1 MPLSNIRRI
10 RPVFKIAALDDQE
23 KFQPLP
29 EPTGAYPY
37 HLDIKKV
44 LPNLPDNKIVFH
56 MVGDTG
62 GLVSP
67 IFKHQVANEMIRQ
80 CHEAASSGDRPQFFF
95 HLGDV
100 VYNYGAA
107 EEYHPQ
113 FFEPY
118 ERYPGPIFAIAGN
131 HDADVYPLD
140 PNAPKSLEAFIEVFC
155 DTESRHI
162 PFAASS
168 RRNSNIQPNVY
179 WTLNTPL
186 ADIIGMYSN
195 VPRFGTIT
203 PVQKEWFI
211 EELKTAAK
219 KRSEK
224 ALILCLHHAPYSAD
238 TNHGSSM
245 HMQQFLNAAFEEAN
259 VIPDIVFSGH
269 VHNYQRFNKLYANGK
284 VVPFIV
290 AGAGGFADL
299 HKIAQ
304 PNDPEFPDTSNLLDN
319 VRLEK
324 YCDHTHG
331 FLKITLEKTKERFA
345 LEGAYYAISSA
356 GNNISASPWD
366 SFAVKLIN
374 K

>member
-1 MPLSNIRRI
+1 MKLPHPATGRNSFFTSAMWFIITGRQRNITR
-10 RPVFKIAALDDQE
+10 
-23 KFQPLP
+23 
-29 EPTGAYPY
+29 
-37 HLDIKKV
+37 
-44 LPNLPDNKIVFH
+44 
-56 MVGDTG
+56 
-62 GLVSP
+62 S
-67 IFKHQVANEMIRQ
+67 
-80 CHEAASSGDRPQFFF
+80 
-95 HLGDV
+95 
-100 VYNYGAA
+100 
-107 EEYHPQ
+107 

-224 ALILCLHHAPYSAD
+224 ALIFMPASCTLFGRYQSWFQHA
-238 TNHGSSM
+238 H
-245 HMQQFLNAAFEEAN
+245 AAIF
-259 VIPDIVFSGH
+259 
-269 VHNYQRFNKLYANGK
+269 KC
-284 VVPFIV
+284 
-290 AGAGGFADL
+290 
-299 HKIAQ
+299 
-304 PNDPEFPDTSNLLDN
+304 
-319 VRLEK
+319 RL
-324 YCDHTHG
+324 
-331 FLKITLEKTKERFA
+331 
-345 LEGAYYAISSA
+345 
-356 GNNISASPWD
+356 
-366 SFAVKLIN
+366 
-374 K
+374 